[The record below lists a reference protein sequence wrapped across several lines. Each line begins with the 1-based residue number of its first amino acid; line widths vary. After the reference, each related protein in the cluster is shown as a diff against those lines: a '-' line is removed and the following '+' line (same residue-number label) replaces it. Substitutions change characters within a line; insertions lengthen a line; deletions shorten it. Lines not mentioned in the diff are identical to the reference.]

1 MKNEVTTIKKGKI
14 FNISLNI
21 SHLSFFFLQSLI
33 TTRKI
38 QCKSHGF
45 PIYYFES
52 RNIFQKCDF
61 LQKFSLSLI
70 FFFFLNKITC
80 PLNHQKT
87 YGFLMISGGQKLI
100 NSLTLSS
107 KI

>member
-70 FFFFLNKITC
+70 FFFFEQDHL
-80 PLNHQKT
+80 PLK
-87 YGFLMISGGQKLI
+87 
-100 NSLTLSS
+100 SS
-107 KI
+107 KNVWFSDDFRGTEIN